1 MTEIICIC
9 SARDG
14 VWQQNGKVF
23 RPYTGECPKC
33 GLLNTNAES
42 KNVGERRASESR
54 KPRKLPTLNRE
65 FKGKVGDIG
74 VGFYEGANGSYSVGT
89 GKIVKIA
96 QNGVF
101 IEKPLSPSEIE
112 KAKKTT
118 G

>member
-9 SARDG
+9 DARDR
-14 VWQQNGKVF
+14 VWQQNGKDF

-33 GLLNTNAES
+33 GLLNTDAES
-42 KNVGERRASESR
+42 KHVGERRASESR

-89 GKIVKIA
+89 GKIVKIERH
-96 QNGVF
+96 GVF
-101 IEKPLSPSEIE
+101 IEKPLSPRDIE
-112 KAKKTT
+112 MAKKE
-118 G
+118 